1 MRLHPRYVRKEGFTL
16 IEVMVASA
24 VLILV
29 FVSAIGAMTIGFRM
43 LEDARFNTLAS
54 QVLQSEVENLRLK
67 NWSDLTALP
76 ASEVV
81 TISSKFSTATF
92 GRFTCVRKITSVRAD
107 TRRIV
112 VALRWKS
119 MSGKANVRTY
129 TTYMTKDGLNDY
141 YYTKS

>member
-1 MRLHPRYVRKEGFTL
+1 MRSHPRYARKEGFTL

-112 VALRWKS
+112 VALRWNS
-119 MSGKANVRTY
+119 MSGKVNVRTY